1 MKDSIRKDKRRNESL
16 KIDFFYHNAWKLSNK
31 YSSML
36 MNHIENENYYELSM
50 MYYSQYMNELHQRG
64 YNKNKNKNY
73 VQVWNTMINTG
84 TRDSIRL
91 LHQTSVQRTN

>member
-1 MKDSIRKDKRRNESL
+1 MKDSIRKDKRRKESL
-16 KIDFFYHNAWKLSNK
+16 KMDFFYHNAWRLSHK

-36 MNHIENENYYELSM
+36 MNHIENENYYELSR

-64 YNKNKNKNY
+64 YNKNKNY

>member
-16 KIDFFYHNAWKLSNK
+16 KMKFFYHNGWRLSHK

-36 MNHIENENYYELSM
+36 MDHIENENYYELSK
-50 MYYSQYMNELHQRG
+50 MYFSQFMNELHQRG
-64 YNKNKNKNY
+64 YNKNKNY
-73 VQVWNTMINTG
+73 VRVWETMINTG
-84 TRDSIRL
+84 TRASIRL